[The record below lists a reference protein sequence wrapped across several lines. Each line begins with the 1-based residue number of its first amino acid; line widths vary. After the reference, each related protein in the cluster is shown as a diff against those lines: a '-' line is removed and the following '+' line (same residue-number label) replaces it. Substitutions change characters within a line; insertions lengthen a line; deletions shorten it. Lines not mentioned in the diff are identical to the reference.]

1 MMQHWFTEEGKLNS
15 EKESRRFQTTRTSQR
30 DHAFSKGSEFG
41 IVLDDENLTRQMQ
54 KQTGKM
60 GYHHPLRLEREGPR
74 DLFIADHE
82 DLRDCQPPHGS
93 NTKKSHRME
102 LHHSHARQVLST
114 HDTNTPHRAEA
125 NRIAEGADRR
135 VKDGTAT
142 AMVQSGLPDQWWDC
156 AMECSCNLRNEHDKM
171 ADGKTADGKTSGVKL
186 DGLLIPFGAKVSDK
200 PISSNDE
207 ARLHCRR
214 RWSGDLRIA
223 DCEDLDNLSASG
235 VHAKRFK
242 HQDVVQEG
250 TLLFFCADGPLI
262 LFDLPQ
268 LPRAQGKPL
277 AI

>member
-1 MMQHWFTEEGKLNS
+1 MSQGMITETLPSYKM
-15 EKESRRFQTTRTSQR
+15 ESRLGYN
-30 DHAFSKGSEFG
+30 GSLRNKKKLGRKRPTFESREF
-41 IVLDDENLTRQMQ
+41 IN
-54 KQTGKM
+54 
-60 GYHHPLRLEREGPR
+60 
-74 DLFIADHE
+74 A
-82 DLRDCQPPHGS
+82 C
-93 NTKKSHRME
+93 
-102 LHHSHARQVLST
+102 QVLST